1 MVGISDLL
9 ASQAY
14 LNIVQFVDRRL
25 FKMGIVISAIM
36 VILAIL
42 FLIIAKKYVSIKDY
56 SSLSYSVIERKKLS
70 PPGAGGRDRL
80 PGRPS

>member
-1 MVGISDLL
+1 
-9 ASQAY
+9 
-14 LNIVQFVDRRL
+14 
-25 FKMGIVISAIM
+25 M

-70 PPGAGGRDRL
+70 PWHRRGCSSSFR
-80 PGRPS
+80 SS